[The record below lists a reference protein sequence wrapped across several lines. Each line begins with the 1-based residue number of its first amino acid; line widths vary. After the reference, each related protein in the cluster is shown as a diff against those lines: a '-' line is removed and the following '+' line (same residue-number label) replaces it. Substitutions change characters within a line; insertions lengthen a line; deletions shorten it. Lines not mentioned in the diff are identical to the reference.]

1 MFRDED
7 QFPAHTATVMEAIHS
22 DEMTPHEQRFAN
34 DDFDDVFGSAPP
46 SPTFSHENTDLA
58 QESRIRSGNLE
69 PSDIPRLKEKHETE
83 GYRDGVTKGKAES
96 VQKGFDEGYSLGAV
110 LGLRIGKI
118 LGLLEGICGALRG
131 GGEVYKGEA
140 ERVEGLL
147 GMAKGELGTKSVFAR
162 EWWGE
167 DGVWRFEVP
176 GEGDGMEVTF
186 PDVAGAHPL
195 VAKWERVIEVEVE
208 RWGLD
213 LDIMEGEHAEEEHME
228 EGAKSRQDATRNNR
242 ATEVSENTEGL
253 AKVMGVAKRDLN
265 W

>member
-7 QFPAHTATVMEAIHS
+7 QFPVYTNTVMEVHS
-22 DEMTPHEQRFAN
+22 DEVTQLEQRYAN

-46 SPTFSHENTDLA
+46 SPTLSDEDTHTNHDD
-58 QESRIRSGNLE
+58 RIRSGNLE

-110 LGLRIGKI
+110 LGLKIGKI
-118 LGLLEGICGALRG
+118 LGLLEGLHAALKG
-131 GGEVYKGEA
+131 GGVEHKEEA
-140 ERVEGLL
+140 RRLEILWAE
-147 GMAKGELGTKSVFAR
+147 AKEELGTRSVFGT

-167 DGVWRFEVP
+167 DGVWKFEVP
-176 GEGDGMEVTF
+176 GEGDGKEVLF

-195 VAKWERVIEVEVE
+195 VVKWEKVVDEEVKK
-208 RWGLD
+208 WGLD
-213 LDIMEGEHAEEEHME
+213 LDIMEGDQEETHI
-228 EGAKSRQDATRNNR
+228 EGEKSTQGQSKNNHT
-242 ATEVSENTEGL
+242 AEVSENTEGL
-253 AKVMGVAKRDLN
+253 AKIMGIAKKDLN

>member
-46 SPTFSHENTDLA
+46 SPSFSHENTDLA
-58 QESRIRSGNLE
+58 QETRIRSGNLE

-140 ERVEGLL
+140 ERVDGLL

-195 VAKWERVIEVEVE
+195 VAKWERVVEVEVE

-213 LDIMEGEHAEEEHME
+213 LDIMEGEHAEEEHIE

>member
-7 QFPAHTATVMEAIHS
+7 QFPQYTNTVMEVH
-22 DEMTPHEQRFAN
+22 DEEATEHEQRYAN

-46 SPTFSHENTDLA
+46 SPSFSHDETHTSHND
-58 QESRIRSGNLE
+58 RIRSGNLE

-96 VQKGFDEGYSLGAV
+96 VQKGFDEGYSLGAI

-118 LGLLEGICGALRG
+118 LGFLDGIYGALKG
-131 GGEVYKGEA
+131 SGEGYNMEV
-140 ERVEGLL
+140 ERVEKLL
-147 GMAKGELGTKSVFAR
+147 GEAKVELGTRSVFGT

-167 DGVWRFEVP
+167 DGVWKFDVP
-176 GEGDGMEVTF
+176 GEEDGNEVLF
-186 PDVAGAHPL
+186 PDVAAAHPL
-195 VAKWERVIEVEVE
+195 VVKWEKIIEDEVK

-213 LDIMEGEHAEEEHME
+213 LGIMEGEHEEDHVEEERSTQ
-228 EGAKSRQDATRNNR
+228 GPSKNNHT
-242 ATEVSENTEGL
+242 AEVSENSEGL
-253 AKVMGVAKRDLN
+253 AKIMGVAKKDLN

>member
-1 MFRDED
+1 MLRDDD
-7 QFPAHTATVMEAIHS
+7 QFPRHTVMDLTQV
-22 DEMTPHEQRFAN
+22 DEMTELHEQRYAN

-46 SPTFSHENTDLA
+46 SPTFEQDAHAS

-118 LGLLEGICGALRG
+118 LGLLEGIYNAVKA
-131 GGEVYKGEA
+131 GGERYKPEEERMEGLWGEA
-140 ERVEGLL
+140 KR
-147 GMAKGELGTKSVFAR
+147 ELSTQSIFGR

-176 GEGDGMEVTF
+176 GEKNGQEVLF

-195 VAKWERVIEVEVE
+195 VVKWENLIEEEVK

-213 LDIMEGEHAEEEHME
+213 LGILEGDHDEEHME
-228 EGAKSRQDATRNNR
+228 EEGKNKQDATRINHT
-242 ATEVSENTEGL
+242 AEVTENTEGL
-253 AKVMGVAKRDLN
+253 AKIMGVAKKELN